1 MKPIKKAKYLLQA
14 TLVIAVALAFVLP
27 SSAVITNT
35 TQNQQSTSHS
45 LKVTA
50 HQLQS
55 NVLPSGRG
63 DDIQLSQSGTG
74 DNEYP
79 SITIDQEGR
88 VVISWTNN
96 VDLSTSNM
104 GVAYSATPTD
114 PTSWAGWIIAVIGTS
129 QIQHVD
135 TAYIQGPEP
144 TDFKGLYGVFCAPD
158 VSQVGAYTTT
168 DVSVDPS
175 DTTVWSFL
183 SWNGAAD
190 QPDYSCIA
198 DGPYYYEPYSI
209 SGIQPYWGP
218 VNMFIYHY
226 VGSGYDISGCPLY
239 YNLNIRDQTLGSVF
253 FFDGQTHLKTAP
265 AQHPDMTDL
274 SDNFQLTW
282 QYNNNTGAHQI
293 VWKKIKP
300 SVEADIEYTPY
311 QQYLGEGLNPAI
323 SAYGNN
329 TAVVWMDGA
338 GVTCAHSADA
348 GTTWTTSTIAAT
360 GSYPDICAVGS
371 KFYCAYIANGNLFLV
386 NSTDGGATWSAPFQV
401 NHQDGT
407 VVAEENA
414 VDVHQGG
421 IVWVD
426 NRNGEKDVFY
436 SSLAGS
442 PPPQPK
448 PEFTIDIAGGK
459 GITVTVTN
467 TGKGNATNIAYTVNI
482 AGGFWMKT
490 RDFTGTEA
498 ALASGANFVF
508 TEKVMGIGLGILKK
522 YPIPTITVSL
532 TCAENV
538 TAAGVVN
545 AKIMFSKVTIQ

>member
-1 MKPIKKAKYLLQA
+1 MKSIKKAKYLIQA
-14 TLVIAVALAFVLP
+14 ALVIAVALAFVLP

-35 TQNQQSTSHS
+35 TQNPKPT
-45 LKVTA
+45 VTKQTPTA
-50 HQLQS
+50 YQLPK
-55 NVLPSGRG
+55 NTGRA
-63 DDIQLSQSGTG
+63 DDILLSGTG
-74 DNEYP
+74 DDEYP
-79 SITIDQEGR
+79 AITIDQAGR
-88 VVISWTNN
+88 VVVTWTNN

-104 GVAYSATPTD
+104 GVAYSDTPTD
-114 PTSWAGWIIAVIGTS
+114 PVSWISWIITLTGTT
-129 QIQHVD
+129 QIQHAD
-135 TAYIQGPEP
+135 TALIQGPDP
-144 TDFKGLYGVFCAPD
+144 TDYKGLYGVFCAPD
-158 VSQVGAYTTT
+158 VSQVGAYQIADVTT
-168 DVSVDPS
+168 DPS
-175 DTTVWSFL
+175 TWSYFT
-183 SWNGAAD
+183 WNGAAD

-198 DGPYYYEPYSI
+198 DGGFYYEPYTV
-209 SGIQPYWGP
+209 GTTTPYWGC
-218 VNMFIYHY
+218 VNMYIYHM
-226 VGSGYDISGCPLY
+226 VQSPYDIPGCPIY
-239 YNLNIRDQTLGSVF
+239 MNYNIRDQALGSVF

-323 SAYGNN
+323 AAYGNN

-348 GTTWTTSTIAAT
+348 GTTWTTTSIAAT

-371 KFYCAYIANGNLFLV
+371 KLYCAYIASGNLFLV
-386 NSTDGGATWSAPFQV
+386 NSTDGGATWGAPFQV

-407 VVAEENA
+407 VVAEENS

-436 SSLAGS
+436 NSLAGS
-442 PPPQPK
+442 PPPVPK
-448 PEFTIDIAGGK
+448 PEFTISIAGGK

-467 TGKGNATNIAYTVNI
+467 TGKGNATNLVCTVNI
-482 AGGFWMKT
+482 ASGFWMKT
-490 RDFTGTEA
+490 RDFTENHA

-538 TAAGVVN
+538 TAAAVVN